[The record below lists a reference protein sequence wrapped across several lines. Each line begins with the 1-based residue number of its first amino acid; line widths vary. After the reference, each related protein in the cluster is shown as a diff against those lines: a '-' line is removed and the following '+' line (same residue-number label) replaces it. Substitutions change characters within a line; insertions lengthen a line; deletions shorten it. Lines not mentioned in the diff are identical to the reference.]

1 MGTTRGQRPAS
12 LPLSPELG
20 SFLALFFWDAP
31 WAGTVHSGPTGE
43 ETGMG
48 SILSPCLTRL
58 AWPVVFFSPPCCLG
72 VFAQMQ

>member
-1 MGTTRGQRPAS
+1 MGTTRGRD
-12 LPLSPELG
+12 LPPSP
-20 SFLALFFWDAP
+20 FLQNWALFFWDAP

-48 SILSPCLTRL
+48 SILSPCLTCL